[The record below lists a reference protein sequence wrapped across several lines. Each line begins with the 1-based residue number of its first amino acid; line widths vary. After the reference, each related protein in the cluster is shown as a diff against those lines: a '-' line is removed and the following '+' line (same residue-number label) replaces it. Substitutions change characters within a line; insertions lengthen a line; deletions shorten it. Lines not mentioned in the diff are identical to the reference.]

1 MNSHTALHF
10 DLQTAALNTMNEHGF
25 QPQFSLEEMQQAD
38 ELKNKSELTEAES
51 AKDLRKLLWS
61 SIDNDTS
68 RDLDQL
74 EYAEALPNGDTR
86 VLIAV
91 ADVDSCVPKGSPIDD
106 HAARETTSVYTGV
119 RVFPMLPEAL
129 SYDL

>member
-10 DLQTAALNTMNEHGF
+10 DLQTAALNTMSEHGF
-25 QPQFSLEEMQQAD
+25 QPNFSLGAMQQAD
-38 ELKNKSELTEAES
+38 ELHKNMPLATGTT
-51 AKDLRKLLWS
+51 KDLRSLLWS

-74 EYAEALPNGDTR
+74 EYAEALPNGDTK
-86 VLIAV
+86 VLVAI
-91 ADVDSCVPKGSPIDD
+91 ADVDFYVPKGSPIDE

-119 RVFPMLPEAL
+119 RVFPMLPE
-129 SYDL
+129 